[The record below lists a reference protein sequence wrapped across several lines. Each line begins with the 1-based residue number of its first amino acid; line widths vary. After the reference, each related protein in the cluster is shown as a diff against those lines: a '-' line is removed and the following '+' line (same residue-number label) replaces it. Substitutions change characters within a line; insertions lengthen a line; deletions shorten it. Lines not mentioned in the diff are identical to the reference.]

1 LTSIAQY
8 YPKLENSKPLPAL
21 VVPVV
26 ADVVVLVV
34 LIVVVVVAVVV
45 DPSCLKE
52 ISLLPLQMGFRG
64 M

>member
-1 LTSIAQY
+1 MAV
-8 YPKLENSKPLPAL
+8 PAL

-26 ADVVVLVV
+26 ADVA
-34 LIVVVVVAVVV
+34 VVVAVVVIVAVVV